1 LTFIGEQDKYFFPIL
16 RAPASPTDSEI
27 CMTTEYKKPKKLKI
41 FLLATIFIVLGGVI
55 GIYIGFQQ
63 DSKVSESIPESVEPD
78 ATLSIGKIHQTATR
92 KGKKE
97 WSLEANSARY
107 VDKTSQMVL
116 KDLMVTFFLDDK
128 SEITLAADKG
138 ILNTDSNDIEVSGN
152 VVVKN
157 KEYKLLTERLNY
169 AHDKRVLYS
178 TAPVTISGPSAHLAA
193 DTISFDLNTKKVT
206 LEGSVETTLDNNFT
220 L

>member
-1 LTFIGEQDKYFFPIL
+1 MATQ
-16 RAPASPTDSEI
+16 
-27 CMTTEYKKPKKLKI
+27 YKKPKKIKI

-157 KEYKLLTERLNY
+157 KEYKLLTEKLNY

>member
-1 LTFIGEQDKYFFPIL
+1 MSWRRSSQRGQFVYLESSISM
-16 RAPASPTDSEI
+16 A
-27 CMTTEYKKPKKLKI
+27 TEYKKPKKIKI
-41 FLLATIFIVLGGVI
+41 FLLATIFIALGGVI
-55 GIYIGFQQ
+55 GIYIVFQQ

-97 WSLEANSARY
+97 WSLEAGSAHY
-107 VDKTSQMVL
+107 IAKTSQMVL

-128 SEITLAADKG
+128 SEITLTADKG
-138 ILNTDSNDIEVSGN
+138 ILNNDSNDIEVSGN

-206 LEGSVETTLDNNFT
+206 LEGRVETTLDNNFT

>member
-1 LTFIGEQDKYFFPIL
+1 MATQ
-16 RAPASPTDSEI
+16 
-27 CMTTEYKKPKKLKI
+27 YKKPKKLKI

>member
-1 LTFIGEQDKYFFPIL
+1 
-16 RAPASPTDSEI
+16 
-27 CMTTEYKKPKKLKI
+27 MTTEYKKPKKLKI

-97 WSLEANSARY
+97 WSLEASSGHY
-107 VDKTSQMVL
+107 VDKTSQMIL

-128 SEITLAADKG
+128 SEIILAADKG

>member
-1 LTFIGEQDKYFFPIL
+1 ME
-16 RAPASPTDSEI
+16 
-27 CMTTEYKKPKKLKI
+27 TEYKKPKKIKI

>member
-1 LTFIGEQDKYFFPIL
+1 M
-16 RAPASPTDSEI
+16 A
-27 CMTTEYKKPKKLKI
+27 TEYKKPKKLKI
-41 FLLATIFIVLGGVI
+41 FLLATILIVLGGVI

-97 WSLEANSARY
+97 WSLEANSAHY